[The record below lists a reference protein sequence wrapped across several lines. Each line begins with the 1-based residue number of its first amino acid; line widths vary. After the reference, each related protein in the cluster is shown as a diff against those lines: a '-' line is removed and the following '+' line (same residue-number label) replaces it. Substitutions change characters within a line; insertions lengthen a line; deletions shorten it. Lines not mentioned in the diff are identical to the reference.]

1 MKRDSRMSVNELCK
15 KHNLTGAE
23 FQSHYKQD
31 KPARAGEVAEVESFR
46 KKNAL
51 LLDINGVR
59 INVTPNTDKLFLKKI
74 IILLRSY

>member
-1 MKRDSRMSVNELCK
+1 MKRDPRMSVNELCK
-15 KHNLTGAE
+15 KYNLTVAE

-31 KPARAGEVAEVESFR
+31 KPARAGEVAEGRSFR

-59 INVTPNTDKLFLKKI
+59 INVTPDTDKLLLKKI